1 MIPKYLYGL
10 CLALGLAAAA
20 RGLEPHELAAR
31 LAAGEKITVIDVRAG
46 ALYQRGHI
54 PQAINLPAALCPD
67 RQLPPLGRV
76 VVYDEGLG
84 QTNAAFAMEALNRK
98 PGIQAEILRGGY
110 AGWETTQRTVA
121 APPGAAREE
130 LPIMTYQ
137 GLEQTT
143 DRDVVLVDLRTDSAN
158 SSARGLVAPA
168 QEAPPLTDLKNVF
181 PRFPVTKSPL
191 QVAQR
196 AKAEK
201 TTPPLLVLIDRNDGK
216 AQETARLLR
225 AAGMTRFVILAG
237 GEEAL
242 ARRGEPGLQRSGS
255 GLLTAPAPIVTPTP
269 APAPQP

>member
-1 MIPKYLYGL
+1 MVVSV
-10 CLALGLAAAA
+10 AWTA
-20 RGLEPHELAAR
+20 RGMEPQELAAR
-31 LAAGEKITVIDVRAG
+31 LEAGEKITVIDVRAG
-46 ALYQRGHI
+46 ALYARGHI
-54 PQAINLPAALCPD
+54 PQAINIPAPLCPD

-84 QTNAAFAMEALNRK
+84 QTNAAFAMDALNRK

-121 APPGAAREE
+121 APAGAAREE
-130 LPIMTYQ
+130 LPVITYQ

-143 DRDVVLVDLRTDSAN
+143 DRDVVLVDLRTVSPA
-158 SSARGLVAPA
+158 SEARGLVAPA
-168 QEAPPLTDLKNVF
+168 SAGPPLTDLKTVF
-181 PRFPVTKSPL
+181 PRFPVTQSPL
-191 QVAQR
+191 NIAQR
-196 AKAEK
+196 TKAEK

-255 GLLTAPAPIVTPTP
+255 GLMTVPPPVITPVPAPT
-269 APAPQP
+269 PQP